1 VLNWRKPV
9 IHGLL
14 RITGSDIPEL
24 LELARGASRLS
35 PDALRDLHRDKLS
48 RLLLHA
54 SRETDYY
61 RRILSETGVVRE
73 GTVQLEN
80 FERIPF
86 LTKEVM
92 RREGPALRAKTL
104 PTGRKGFANR
114 TGGSTGEPCEFW
126 QDSYYDAGNTADK
139 LFHFETLGKQLGEP
153 EFKIWGAQR
162 DLVRDTGTHIARAK
176 NFLYNRQVES
186 CAILS
191 KQRIREIIDRIN
203 RAQPKTLWS
212 YVDGAFAIARY
223 AIEHDCT
230 LHSPAAVFCGGGT
243 LLPPMRDTIETA
255 FRCPAVN
262 YYGSREMGAV
272 ACFCPE
278 GGNLHITS
286 HSHVVEVVDEDGHPV
301 FDREGELVLTSLTN
315 YAMPFLRYWIGDRGN
330 LSSSPCSCGSPFP
343 VLKSVSGR
351 SMESLV
357 KPGGELVSP
366 IFLITLFGGTLGF
379 GPVSKF
385 QIVQEALNQVT
396 LRVVVDDTHSAE
408 SIQSTLDTV
417 QERLG
422 EVMGEA
428 CIVRCERVADIPR
441 EPSGKYLYTICK
453 IDRPHVSAPSPN
465 TATSAGGTN

>member
-1 VLNWRKPV
+1 MLNWRKPV

-14 RITGSDIPEL
+14 RITGSDVPGL

-35 PDALRDLHRDKLS
+35 ADALRDLQREKL
-48 RLLLHA
+48 RALLLHA
-54 SRETDYY
+54 WRETDYY
-61 RRILSETGVVRE
+61 RRILSETGVVRD

-80 FERIPF
+80 FKRIPF

-92 RREGPALRAKTL
+92 RSEGPALRARTL
-104 PTGRKGFANR
+104 PAGRKDFVNR

-176 NFLYNRQVES
+176 NFLYNRYVES
-186 CAILS
+186 CATLS
-191 KQRIREIIDRIN
+191 TQRIREIIDRIN
-203 RAQPKTLWS
+203 RVQPKTLWA
-212 YVDGAFAIARY
+212 YVDGAFTIARY
-223 AIEHDCT
+223 AVEHDCT

-272 ACFCPE
+272 ACLCTE
-278 GGNLHITS
+278 GGGLHITS
-286 HSHVVEVVDEDGHPV
+286 HSHVVEVVDENGRPV

-315 YAMPFLRYWIGDRGN
+315 YAMPFLRYWIGDRGQ

-343 VLKSVSGR
+343 VLESVSGR

-366 IFLITLFGGTLGF
+366 IFLITLLGGTLGS

-385 QIVQEALNQVT
+385 QIVQEALDRVT
-396 LRVVVDDTHSAE
+396 LRVVVDDTYSAE

-417 QERLG
+417 GERLG
-422 EVMGEA
+422 GVMGEA
-428 CIVRCERVADIPR
+428 CTVRCERVTDIPR
-441 EPSGKYLYTICK
+441 EASGKYLYTICHVE
-453 IDRPHVSAPSPN
+453 RPRVSAANLETPASA
-465 TATSAGGTN
+465 TATS